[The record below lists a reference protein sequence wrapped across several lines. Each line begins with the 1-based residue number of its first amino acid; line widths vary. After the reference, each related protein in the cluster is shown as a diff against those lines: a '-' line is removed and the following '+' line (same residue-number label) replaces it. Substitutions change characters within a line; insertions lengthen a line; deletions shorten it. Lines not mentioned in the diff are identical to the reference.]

1 MAGYNHVQDQLV
13 MAADQDVN
21 TVSELAPATDK
32 VQNEDMVE
40 EDPIFAQLAEKMAAA
55 AEKGEAP
62 VDLLAQYMQVEAHD
76 WHNRIR
82 GAILGLISLVP
93 KVGAAVSRLI
103 GLFWPANKV
112 DIWEA
117 LKAEEYIRN
126 IVQQELFE
134 FEMRLLQDDIEA
146 LEMTVAR
153 YDRAALTEKGNFLSI
168 WISQADALYIR
179 MRNSTNNIHLL
190 LHMVT
195 VSTLHMAALHERLT
209 FGEELYGTNNSANWT
224 QDLVDKFE
232 RYTADLIPS
241 VFKRW
246 KEWRPTQIEIRA
258 WINRGSCGNLTCR
271 PNVSHATV
279 EDKTSGAR
287 FSFQSSGSS
296 STTMFSEICEDH
308 KIRMVNEAI
317 ADMAS
322 CLSPTFAFH
331 KLLPDDIQA
340 QFSPYDRQEFG
351 QVFRGP
357 YSQDLSHGAW
367 TNFKNFRSRTTR
379 SDQTL
384 RDRILEVIIRA
395 GSHVDA
401 LQFIYDHVNPNS
413 MTPGIMA
420 GNAAGGVRH
429 QVDVRDRPIQEVRME
444 FARDVLA
451 SLQLHFED
459 GTSTQKFGNELFGT
473 WATRILTCTAP
484 YGYRFSS
491 WAFREDPGP
500 YRTTAI
506 SVLRFQFTP
515 ELDMP
520 LPSEYLI

>member
-1 MAGYNHVQDQLV
+1 
-13 MAADQDVN
+13 MAAEGVE

-32 VQNEDMVE
+32 VQNADMAE
-40 EDPIFAQLAEKMAAA
+40 EDPIFTQLAQKMAAA
-55 AEKGEAP
+55 AEKEEVP

-76 WHNRIR
+76 WHNRVR
-82 GAILGLISLVP
+82 GAILGLISAVP
-93 KVGAAVSRLI
+93 KVGAAISRLI

-117 LKAEEYIRN
+117 LRAEEYIRN

-134 FEMRLLQDDIEA
+134 FEMRLLENDIQA
-146 LEMTVAR
+146 LETTVGR
-153 YDRAALTEKGNFLSI
+153 YDTAALTEKGNFLSI

-195 VSTLHMAALHERLT
+195 VSTLHLAALHERLT
-209 FGEELYGTNNSANWT
+209 FGEELYGTNNSTNWT
-224 QDLVDKFE
+224 RDLVDKFE
-232 RYTADLIPS
+232 TYTSDLIPN

-246 KEWRPTQIEIRA
+246 KEWRPTQIEISA
-258 WINRGSCGNLTCR
+258 WVRRGSCGNLTCR
-271 PNVSHATV
+271 PDVSYATV
-279 EDKTSGAR
+279 EDKISGAL
-287 FSFQSSGSS
+287 FSFQATNRN
-296 STTMFSEICEDH
+296 STTLFLEVCEDH
-308 KIRMVNEAI
+308 KTRMVNEAI

-331 KLLPDDIQA
+331 KLLPDDIQT
-340 QFSPYDRQEFG
+340 QFSPYDRQQFG

-357 YSQDLSHGAW
+357 YSQDLSHGLW
-367 TNFKNFRSRTTR
+367 TAFKNFRSRTTR

-395 GSHVDA
+395 GHHVDA
-401 LQFIYDHVNPNS
+401 IQFVYDHSNPNLT
-413 MTPGIMA
+413 TPGTVA
-420 GNAAGGVRH
+420 GNAAGGTRH
-429 QVDVRDRPIQEVRME
+429 QVDVRDRPIQELRME
-444 FARDVLA
+444 FSQDVLA

-459 GTSTQKFGNELFGT
+459 GTSTRKFGNELG

-520 LPSEYLI
+520 LPASYMLS

>member
-1 MAGYNHVQDQLV
+1 
-13 MAADQDVN
+13 MAAKDVN
-21 TVSELAPATDK
+21 TVSELAPAADQK
-32 VQNEDMVE
+32 EQNDATGMAE
-40 EDPIFAQLAEKMAAA
+40 EDPIFAQLAQKMAAA
-55 AEKGEAP
+55 AEKEEAP

-82 GAILGLISLVP
+82 GAILGLISAVP
-93 KVGAAVSRLI
+93 KVGAAISRLI
-103 GLFWPANKV
+103 GLFWPSNKV

-117 LKAEEYIRN
+117 LNAEEYIRN

-134 FEMRLLQDDIEA
+134 FEMQLLQNDIQA
-146 LEMTVAR
+146 LETTVGR
-153 YDRAALTEKGNFLSI
+153 YDTAALTEKGNFLSI

-195 VSTLHMAALHERLT
+195 VSTLHLAALHERLT
-209 FGEELYGTNNSANWT
+209 FGEELYGTNNAANWT

-232 RYTADLIPS
+232 RYTTDLIPN
-241 VFKRW
+241 VFRRW
-246 KEWRPTQIEIRA
+246 KEWRPTQIEITTWVR
-258 WINRGSCGNLTCR
+258 RGSCGNLTCR
-271 PNVSHATV
+271 PDVSYATV
-279 EDKTSGAR
+279 EDKISGAL
-287 FSFQSSGSS
+287 FSFQATNRN
-296 STTMFSEICEDH
+296 STTIFSEVCEDH
-308 KIRMVNEAI
+308 KTRMVNEAI

-331 KLLPDDIQA
+331 KLLPDDIQT
-340 QFSPYDRQEFG
+340 QFSPYDRQQFG

-357 YSQDLSHGAW
+357 YSQDLSHGLW
-367 TNFKNFRSRTTR
+367 TVFKSFRSRTTR

-395 GSHVDA
+395 GHHVDA
-401 LQFIYDHVNPNS
+401 IQFVYDHVNPNS
-413 MTPGIMA
+413 TTPGIVA
-420 GNAAGGVRH
+420 GNAAGGTRH
-429 QVDVRDRPIQEVRME
+429 QIDVRDRPIKEVRME
-444 FARDVLA
+444 FSQDVLA

-459 GTSTQKFGNELFGT
+459 GTSTRKFGNELG
-473 WATRILTCTAP
+473 WATRILTCTVP

-515 ELDMP
+515 ELDFP
-520 LPSEYLI
+520 LS